1 MSYKIE
7 YEFKTDSIGRKYAL
21 RHDLATD
28 KRERIEY
35 DLAHSRHTANIA
47 RHKREKIKADIE
59 KEGIDAT
66 YKEYQHEYK
75 RVEKEVILKREKAEK
90 EPYSKGALKARVKKI
105 VITQKLGIRTRFN
118 YAWTWSVKIYYKDE
132 EGVEKFDCETNYYMA
147 GGRAFN
153 GNHIEDF
160 QEILDDEFKRIPDKE
175 HLCYLDGGS
184 CLILYNKSDGNI
196 INKFEQGRGCGFSFD
211 FKKKDGSG
219 TYENDNNLLDE
230 PDIVDL

>member
-1 MSYKIE
+1 MAYKIE

-21 RHDLATD
+21 RHDLTTD
-28 KRERIEY
+28 KRERINY
-35 DLAHSRHTANIA
+35 DLAHTRHVANIGRRKREEKTERA
-47 RHKREKIKADIE
+47 VIEKREKTGKD
-59 KEGIDAT
+59 
-66 YKEYQHEYK
+66 
-75 RVEKEVILKREKAEK
+75 
-90 EPYSKGALKARVKKI
+90 PYTKGALKARVKKI

-118 YAWTWSVKIYYKDE
+118 YAWTWSVKVYYKDE
-132 EGVEKFDCETNYYMA
+132 KGIQKFDCETNYYMA

-184 CLILYNKSDGNI
+184 CLILYNKSDSTI